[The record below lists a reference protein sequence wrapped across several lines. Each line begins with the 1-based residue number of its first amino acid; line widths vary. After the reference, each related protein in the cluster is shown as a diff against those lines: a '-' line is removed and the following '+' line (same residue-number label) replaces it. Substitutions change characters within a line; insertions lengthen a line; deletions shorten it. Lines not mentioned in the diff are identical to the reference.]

1 MLALLAALKLQIIRK
16 DIRFILMSSL
26 NGEDLGRRISRRL
39 IHTYFTT
46 QDYPYTRHHIDS
58 YDQFMSTDLQAI
70 IRNSNPIL
78 ILKDLIPNTNT
89 YVYKV
94 EIMVGGPD
102 ASKIRVGNPVIN
114 LKAGGE
120 EDIRLLFP
128 NEARLRNLT
137 YAADVSAD
145 ILVKITFS
153 ERKDDNSIESRE
165 RDIEIPNVRLFKMPV
180 MLHSRYC
187 LLNGK
192 PKEFLRQAGE
202 CPHDQGGYF
211 VVGGSEKIIVSR
223 QEQAFNTL
231 YISKKDRDPLLMTFA
246 SIASLNPETRG
257 TKYCAFAHMRKTNV
271 IMASLPYIRK
281 PINVFVL
288 FRALGIQSDE
298 AIMNLIFPDR
308 KAAEYQFLADKLLPT
323 MVDAHPFTNTF
334 TAINYMRTI
343 TKGFSEEHIID
354 ILRNQLFIHVPD
366 APGAR
371 VAYLAQCVRDILRV
385 SFGFD
390 KPTDRDDI
398 RNQRCLTSGFLIQM
412 LFSGIYAKWRKSV
425 SLSVDEEFNYNKRI
439 YSGEAFANIFD
450 EGNKARIFNEGY
462 MSDSIMRAF
471 KGKWGSGLGEEKAGV
486 LQSLSRLSYLD
497 FLSHCRRVVLEF
509 DTGMK
514 LTGPRQLHT
523 SQFGYFCTSETPGG
537 ASIGITKNL
546 SILTFISTGVNPLS
560 LIDWLR
566 ARGGVATPAAVTPEQ
581 KEKVVIA
588 VTVNNGIIGYTA
600 TPIPLLTVLKAMKHT
615 GWLPAT
621 VGIGFNYQAR
631 RLFINTDEGRPLR
644 PLIILREG
652 NLPIKK
658 ISDATSWRDLI
669 LGTDMR
675 RTVELSNSSFE
686 DPLAGQ
692 EKPTFEDYMAALEPH
707 LSPLE
712 YVDPYEHNECLI
724 ATFPEYIIPQTTHME
739 VHPSTMMGLMT
750 SLIPYANHNQSP
762 RNQLSCSQSKQG
774 VSIYATNWQNR
785 YDNSS
790 HILCYPEAPL
800 ARTMYYDYAAE
811 GRLGYG
817 ANVVL
822 ALSMFDG
829 YNQEDGIVF
838 NKDSL
843 QRGLFR
849 SIAYRSYEFFEE
861 DDERTGAKTRI
872 GNPTQ
877 IAGWLDLRPGLDY
890 NKLDDRGIVR
900 IGEYVDQ
907 DTVICGGYLQ
917 VEKGKYKD
925 VSITP
930 QVWTHG
936 RVESIAITISNKGLR
951 LVKIRVVQ
959 DRSPELG
966 DKFCLT
972 PDHDVLTDNGWKG
985 IADVTE
991 KDNVCTLD
999 ATALTVSYSCPKA
1012 LYSFSNQEKTAYEIC
1027 CKITTLNVT
1036 EDHRLFVRKDG
1047 ADTYNFFKPLELT
1060 GQKCYARLLGGDEI
1074 EINSINKIIT
1084 TYNTVYCLGMENET
1098 FMVRRSGSSTGVWT
1112 GNSNRHGQKGT
1123 IGMIF
1128 PAVDMPRTADGIV
1141 PDIIVNPHSIPSRM
1155 TIAQMLEQ
1163 IMGKLAGV
1171 HGAIGDATT
1180 FMNEGSPA
1188 AAIGNALESY
1198 GFERTGNEILYDGRT
1213 GAQISTAIFIAPV
1226 YAMRLKHMVEDKW
1239 QARTTGRKELRTHQ
1253 PTGGRG
1259 KEGGLR
1265 FGELERDAVVTHGIS
1280 AFMRESIMKRSDG
1293 TTIPIC
1299 TGCGTLPIYNERLSI
1314 AICPMCQGP
1323 LKFAGN
1329 TNDTLELIP
1338 PLTKPVAPIV
1348 KVEIPFVMKL
1358 LNQELN
1364 TFMSGGFRILTTG
1377 GGFQHINVKPD
1388 LSQEAPVI
1396 LSERIIPD
1404 SEVPAAPTLEEA
1416 EMKNSI
1422 VPPSAS
1428 LTDLAELAKR
1438 AGMSLVPT
1446 EVAMRINNV
1455 TTIAAVPTELSL
1467 EDLSD
1472 EMTESGLMP
1481 ANELQDIEVLNGA
1494 IPSQQLQVLGSK
1506 ALPAGPTIV
1515 QEQQEIVPGMPVMT
1529 TQSVMRSATGPTV
1542 VVDTSPRALANEGL
1556 ILEDTGVNGTNAAIA
1571 SPTLRVRRTAPRR
1584 SALGD
1589 EQEQENRVAIA
1600 LSPKA
1605 ANATITVNKLG

>member
-1 MLALLAALKLQIIRK
+1 
-16 DIRFILMSSL
+16 
-26 NGEDLGRRISRRL
+26 
-39 IHTYFTT
+39 
-46 QDYPYTRHHIDS
+46 
-58 YDQFMSTDLQAI
+58 MSTDLQSI

-78 ILKDLIPNTNT
+78 ILKDLIKDTNS
-89 YVYKV
+89 YAYKV

-102 ASKIRVGNPVIN
+102 AAAIRIGTPVIN
-114 LKAGGE
+114 LESG

-137 YAADVSAD
+137 YAAEVTAD
-145 ILVKITFS
+145 ITVKITFS
-153 ERKDDNSIESRE
+153 ERTPDGSIESRE
-165 RDIEIPNVRLFKMPV
+165 RDLTINNVRLFKIPV

-211 VVGGSEKIIVSR
+211 VVGGSEKVLVSR
-223 QEQAFNTL
+223 QEQAFNTF

-246 SIASLNPETRG
+246 SISSLNPETRG

-308 KAAEYQFLADKLLPT
+308 EAAEYQFLADKLLPT
-323 MVDAHPFTNTF
+323 MVDAHPFTNTW

-385 SFGFD
+385 SYGFD

-412 LFSGIYAKWRKSV
+412 LFSGIYAKWRKAV
-425 SLSVDEEFNYNKRI
+425 SLSVDEEWNYNKRI

-450 EGNKARIFNEGY
+450 VGNKARIFSEGY

-471 KGKWGSGLGEEKAGV
+471 KGKWGAGLGEEKAGV

-514 LTGPRQLHT
+514 LTGPRHLHT

-546 SILTFISTGVNPLS
+546 SILTFISTGVNPIS
-560 LIDWLR
+560 LIAWLR
-566 ARGGVATPAAVTPEQ
+566 SRGGVAPPAAVTPEQ

-600 TPIPLLTVLKAMKHT
+600 TPMPLLTVLKAMKHT
-615 GWLPAT
+615 GYLPAT
-621 VGIGFNYQAR
+621 VGIGFNYQTR
-631 RLFINTDEGRPLR
+631 KLFINTDEGRPLR
-644 PLIILREG
+644 PLIVLRDG
-652 NLPIKK
+652 AVPTKK
-658 ISDATSWRDLI
+658 IGDAASWRDLI
-669 LGTDMR
+669 MGTDPK
-675 RTVELSNSSFE
+675 RTVPLSSSTFE

-692 EKPTFEDYMAALEPH
+692 EKPTFEDYMGALGPH
-707 LSPLE
+707 LSALE

-724 ATFPEYIIPQTTHME
+724 ATFPEYIVPQTTHME

-750 SLIPYANHNQSP
+750 SMIPYANHNQSP

-785 YDNSS
+785 YDNSG

-811 GRLGYG
+811 GRIGYG

-822 ALSMFDG
+822 ALGMFDG
-829 YNQEDGIVF
+829 YNQEDGIIF

-843 QRGLFR
+843 ERGLFR
-849 SIAYRSYEFFEE
+849 TIAFRSYEFFEE
-861 DDERTGAKTRI
+861 DDEKTGAKTRI
-872 GNPTQ
+872 GNPAN
-877 IAGWLDLRPGLDY
+877 IGGWLDLRPGLDY
-890 NKLDDRGIVR
+890 KKLDDRGIVR
-900 IGEYVDQ
+900 IGEYVDE

-917 VEKGKYKD
+917 AEKGKYKD
-925 VSITP
+925 VSLTP
-930 QVWTHG
+930 QVWTRG
-936 RVESIAITISNKGLR
+936 RVESIAITINNKGLR

-959 DRSPELG
+959 DRTPELG

-972 PDHDVLTDNGWKG
+972 PDHEVLTDDGWKG

-991 KDNVCTLD
+991 QDKVCELD
-999 ATALTVSYSCPKA
+999 ATTLTVNYSYPKA
-1012 LYSFSNQEKTAYEIC
+1012 LYSFSNLEKIVYEIHC
-1027 CKITTLNVT
+1027 VTTTLNVT
-1036 EDHRLFVRKDG
+1036 EDHRLFVRKEG
-1047 ADTYNFFKPLELT
+1047 SATYNFFKPLELI
-1060 GQKCYARLLGGDEI
+1060 GQACYMQLLDGSEVAI
-1074 EINSINKIIT
+1074 TYIQKIAT
-1084 TYNTVYCLGMENET
+1084 DYDTFYCLGMPNQT
-1098 FMVRRSGSSTGVWT
+1098 FMVRRSGSAEGVWT

-1123 IGMIF
+1123 MGMMF
-1128 PAVDMPRTADGIV
+1128 SAVDMPRTADGTV

-1163 IMGKLAGV
+1163 IIGKVAGI
-1171 HGAIGDATT
+1171 HGAIGDGTT

-1188 AAIGNALESY
+1188 EAIGDALESY

-1213 GAQISTAIFIAPV
+1213 GAQIPTAIFIAPV

-1239 QARTTGRKELRTHQ
+1239 QARTTGRKEMRTHQ

-1265 FGELERDAVVTHGIS
+1265 FGELERDAVLTHGIS
-1280 AFMRESIMKRSDG
+1280 AFIRESIMKRSDG

-1299 TGCGTLPIYNERLSI
+1299 TGCGTLPIYNERLGI
-1314 AICPMCQGP
+1314 AVCPVCQGP

-1329 TNDTLELIP
+1329 TVDTLELIP
-1338 PLTKPVAPIV
+1338 PLTKQVAPIV
-1348 KVEIPFVMKL
+1348 NVEMPFVLKL

-1364 TFMSGGFRILTTG
+1364 TFMAGGFRILTSG
-1377 GGFQHINVKPD
+1377 GGVQHLNVKPD
-1388 LSQEAPVI
+1388 MTQETPVT

-1404 SEVPAAPTLEEA
+1404 SEVPTAPIADLEVR
-1416 EMKNSI
+1416 NSI
-1422 VPPSAS
+1422 VPPAAS

-1438 AGMSLVPT
+1438 AGMSLVPMET
-1446 EVAMRINNV
+1446 AMRMNNIGP
-1455 TTIAAVPTELSL
+1455 IAAAPPAD
-1467 EDLSD
+1467 DLNDLDVGSMAD
-1472 EMTESGLMP
+1472 LDASGLNTEAGLP
-1481 ANELQDIEVLNGA
+1481 AGDLQGLEVLPGA
-1494 IPSQQLQVLGSK
+1494 LPSQQLQVLGSR
-1506 ALPAGPTIV
+1506 APAAMAPMIIRGQPANN
-1515 QEQQEIVPGMPVMT
+1515 IVPGMPNMT
-1529 TQSVMRSATGPTV
+1529 TQSVMRSAVGPTV
-1542 VVDTSPRALANEGL
+1542 VVDTSPRALVNEGL
-1556 ILEDTGVNGTNAAIA
+1556 IIEDTGAGGANAAFA

-1584 SALGD
+1584 SVSFGGEEESAPAPAPRSAGG
-1589 EQEQENRVAIA
+1589 
-1600 LSPKA
+1600 
-1605 ANATITVNKLG
+1605 NATITVNKLG

>member
-1 MLALLAALKLQIIRK
+1 
-16 DIRFILMSSL
+16 MSSL
-26 NGEDLGRRISRRL
+26 TGEDLGRRISRRL
-39 IHTYFTT
+39 INTYFTT

-102 ASKIRVGNPVIN
+102 ASKIRIGTPVIN
-114 LKAGGE
+114 LKAGGD
-120 EDIRLLFP
+120 EDVRLLFP

-137 YAADVSAD
+137 YAADVTAD
-145 ILVKITFS
+145 ITVKITFS
-153 ERKDDNSIESRE
+153 ERTADGSIESRE
-165 RDIEIPNVRLFKMPV
+165 REIPINNVRLFKMPI

-211 VVGGSEKIIVSR
+211 VVGGSEKVLVSR
-223 QEQAFNTL
+223 QEQAFNTF
-231 YISKKDRDPLLMTFA
+231 YISKKDRDPLLVTYA
-246 SIASLNPETRG
+246 SIASLNPETRA

-288 FRALGIQSDE
+288 FRALGVQSDE

-308 KAAEYQFLADKLLPT
+308 EAAEYQFLADKLLPT
-323 MVDAHPFTNTF
+323 MVDAHPFTNTW

-385 SFGFD
+385 SYGFD

-412 LFSGIYAKWRKSV
+412 LFSGIYAKWRKAV
-425 SLSVDEEFNYNKRI
+425 SLSVDEEWNYNKRI

-514 LTGPRQLHT
+514 LTGPRHLHT
-523 SQFGYFCTSETPGG
+523 SQFGYFCTNETPGG

-546 SILTFISTGVNPLS
+546 SILTFISTGTNPLG
-560 LIDWLR
+560 LISWLR
-566 ARGGVATPAAVTPEQ
+566 MRGGVAAPAAVTPEQ
-581 KEKVVIA
+581 KEKVVVA

-600 TPIPLLTVLKAMKHT
+600 TPMPLLTVLKAMKHT

-644 PLIILREG
+644 PLIIVRDG
-652 NLPIKK
+652 SLPTDK
-658 ISDATSWRDLI
+658 ITAAASWRDLI
-669 LGTDMR
+669 MGTDPR
-675 RTVELSNSSFE
+675 RPVALSNSIFE

-692 EKPTFEDYMAALEPH
+692 EKPTFEDYMTALGPH
-707 LSPLE
+707 LSALE

-724 ATFPEYIIPQTTHME
+724 ATFPEYIVPQTTHME
-739 VHPSTMMGLMT
+739 VHPSTMMSLMT

-774 VSIYATNWQNR
+774 ISIYATNWQNR
-785 YDNSS
+785 YDNSG
-790 HILCYPEAPL
+790 HVMCYPEAPL
-800 ARTMYYDYAAE
+800 SRTMYYDYAAE
-811 GRLGYG
+811 GRIGYG
-817 ANVVL
+817 ANIVL
-822 ALSMFDG
+822 ALGMFDG

-849 SIAYRSYEFFEE
+849 TIAYRSYEFFEE
-861 DDERTGAKTRI
+861 DDEKTGAKTRI
-872 GNPTQ
+872 GNPAQ
-877 IAGWLDLRPGLDY
+877 IGGWLDLRPGLDY

-900 IGEYVDQ
+900 VGEYVDE

-917 VEKGKYKD
+917 AEKGKYKD
-925 VSITP
+925 VSMTP
-930 QVWTHG
+930 QVWTRG
-936 RVESIAITISNKGLR
+936 RVESVAITVNNKGLR

-959 DRSPELG
+959 DRTPELG
-966 DKFCLT
+966 DKF
-972 PDHDVLTDNGWKG
+972 
-985 IADVTE
+985 
-991 KDNVCTLD
+991 
-999 ATALTVSYSCPKA
+999 
-1012 LYSFSNQEKTAYEIC
+1012 
-1027 CKITTLNVT
+1027 
-1036 EDHRLFVRKDG
+1036 
-1047 ADTYNFFKPLELT
+1047 
-1060 GQKCYARLLGGDEI
+1060 
-1074 EINSINKIIT
+1074 
-1084 TYNTVYCLGMENET
+1084 
-1098 FMVRRSGSSTGVWT
+1098 
-1112 GNSNRHGQKGT
+1112 SNRHGQKGT
-1123 IGMIF
+1123 MGMMF

-1163 IMGKLAGV
+1163 ILGKLAAT

-1188 AAIGNALESY
+1188 QAIGDALESY

-1213 GAQISTAIFIAPV
+1213 GAQIPTAIFIAPV
-1226 YAMRLKHMVEDKW
+1226 YGMRLKHMVEDKW

-1265 FGELERDAVVTHGIS
+1265 FGELERDAVITHGIS
-1280 AFMRESIMKRSDG
+1280 AFIRESVMKRSDG
-1293 TTIPIC
+1293 TTLPIC
-1299 TGCGTLPIYNERLSI
+1299 TGCGTLPIYNERLGIAVCSI
-1314 AICPMCQGP
+1314 CQGP

-1329 TNDTLELIP
+1329 TADTLELIP

-1348 KVEIPFVMKL
+1348 KVEIPYVVKL

-1377 GGFQHINVKPD
+1377 GGVQHLNVKPD
-1388 LSQEAPVI
+1388 LTQEVPI
-1396 LSERIIPD
+1396 TLSERVIPD
-1404 SEVPAAPTLEEA
+1404 SEVPEAPALEEA

-1422 VPPSAS
+1422 VPPAAS

-1446 EVAMRINNV
+1446 ETAMRMQTPAVAAAAPSLDNLNV
-1455 TTIAAVPTELSL
+1455 GAEEETTTEAGLPPIDALQELEILPGAV
-1467 EDLSD
+1467 
-1472 EMTESGLMP
+1472 
-1481 ANELQDIEVLNGA
+1481 
-1494 IPSQQLQVLGSK
+1494 PSQQLQVLGSK
-1506 ALPAGPTIV
+1506 APAV
-1515 QEQQEIVPGMPVMT
+1515 QPPMIIQGAASAAPAAGQDIIPGMPLMT
-1529 TQSVMRSATGPTV
+1529 TQSVMRAAAGPTV
-1542 VVDTSPRALANEGL
+1542 VVDTSPRALASEGL
-1556 ILEDTGVNGTNAAIA
+1556 ILEDTGAGGTNAAIA
-1571 SPTLRVRRTAPRR
+1571 TPTLRVRRTAPRR
-1584 SALGD
+1584 AVSFGGEEELGGG
-1589 EQEQENRVAIA
+1589 AA
-1600 LSPKA
+1600 APKPAGA

>member
-1 MLALLAALKLQIIRK
+1 
-16 DIRFILMSSL
+16 MSSL
-26 NGEDLGRRISRRL
+26 SGEDLGRRISRRL

-102 ASKIRVGNPVIN
+102 ASKIRIGTPVIN
-114 LKAGGE
+114 LKAEGD
-120 EDIRLLFP
+120 EDVRLLFP

-145 ILVKITFS
+145 ITVKITFS
-153 ERKDDNSIESRE
+153 ERTADGSIESRE
-165 RDIEIPNVRLFKMPV
+165 REIDIPNVRLFKMPI

-211 VVGGSEKIIVSR
+211 VIGGSEKVLVSR
-223 QEQAFNTL
+223 QEQAFNTF
-231 YISKKDRDPLLMTFA
+231 YISKKDRDPLLVTFA
-246 SIASLNPETRG
+246 SIASLNPETRA

-288 FRALGIQSDE
+288 FRALGVQSDE

-308 KAAEYQFLADKLLPT
+308 EAAEYQFLADKLLPT
-323 MVDAHPFTNTF
+323 MVDAHPFTNTW

-385 SFGFD
+385 SYGFD

-412 LFSGIYAKWRKSV
+412 LFSGIYAKWRKAV
-425 SLSVDEEFNYNKRI
+425 SLSVDEEWNYNKRI

-462 MSDSIMRAF
+462 MSDSVMRAF
-471 KGKWGSGLGEEKAGV
+471 KGKWGAGLGEEKAGV

-514 LTGPRQLHT
+514 LTGPRHLHT
-523 SQFGYFCTSETPGG
+523 SQFGYFCTNETPGG
-537 ASIGITKNL
+537 ASIGISKNL
-546 SILTFISTGVNPLS
+546 SILTFISTGTNPLG
-560 LIDWLR
+560 LIAWLR
-566 ARGGVATPAAVTPEQ
+566 ARGGVAAPAAVTPEQ
-581 KEKVVIA
+581 KEKVVVA

-600 TPIPLLTVLKAMKHT
+600 TPMPLLTVLKAMKHT
-615 GWLPAT
+615 GWLPPT

-644 PLIILREG
+644 PLIVIRDG
-652 NLPIKK
+652 SLPTKK
-658 ISDATSWRDLI
+658 IGDANTWRDLI
-669 LGTDMR
+669 MGTDPR
-675 RTVELSNSSFE
+675 RPVALSNSIFE

-692 EKPTFEDYMAALEPH
+692 EKPTFEDYMAALGPH

-712 YVDPYEHNECLI
+712 YIDPYEHNECLI
-724 ATFPEYIIPQTTHME
+724 ATFPEYIVPQTTHME
-739 VHPSTMMGLMT
+739 VHPSTMMSLMT
-750 SLIPYANHNQSP
+750 SMIPYANHNQSP

-774 VSIYATNWQNR
+774 ISIYATNWQNR
-785 YDNSS
+785 YDNSG
-790 HILCYPEAPL
+790 HVMCYPEAPL

-811 GRLGYG
+811 GRIGYG
-817 ANVVL
+817 ANIVL
-822 ALSMFDG
+822 ALGMFDG

-849 SIAYRSYEFFEE
+849 TIAYRSYEFFEE
-861 DDERTGAKTRI
+861 DDEKTGAKTRI
-872 GNPTQ
+872 GNPAQ
-877 IAGWLDLRPGLDY
+877 IGGWLDLRPGLDY

-900 IGEYVDQ
+900 VGEYVDE

-917 VEKGKYKD
+917 ADKGKYKD
-925 VSITP
+925 VSMTP
-930 QVWTHG
+930 QVWTRG
-936 RVESIAITISNKGLR
+936 RVESVAITINNKGMR

-959 DRSPELG
+959 DRTPELG
-966 DKFCLT
+966 DKF
-972 PDHDVLTDNGWKG
+972 
-985 IADVTE
+985 
-991 KDNVCTLD
+991 
-999 ATALTVSYSCPKA
+999 
-1012 LYSFSNQEKTAYEIC
+1012 
-1027 CKITTLNVT
+1027 
-1036 EDHRLFVRKDG
+1036 
-1047 ADTYNFFKPLELT
+1047 
-1060 GQKCYARLLGGDEI
+1060 
-1074 EINSINKIIT
+1074 
-1084 TYNTVYCLGMENET
+1084 
-1098 FMVRRSGSSTGVWT
+1098 
-1112 GNSNRHGQKGT
+1112 SNRHGQKGT
-1123 IGMIF
+1123 MGMMF

-1188 AAIGNALESY
+1188 QAIGDALESY

-1213 GAQISTAIFIAPV
+1213 GAQIPTAIFIAPV
-1226 YAMRLKHMVEDKW
+1226 YGMRLKHMVEDKW
-1239 QARTTGRKELRTHQ
+1239 QARTTGRKEMRTHQ

-1265 FGELERDAVVTHGIS
+1265 FGELERDAVITHGIS
-1280 AFMRESIMKRSDG
+1280 AFIRESVMKRSDG
-1293 TTIPIC
+1293 TTLPIC
-1299 TGCGTLPIYNERLSI
+1299 TGCGTLPIYNERLGI
-1314 AICPMCQGP
+1314 AVCAMCQGP

-1364 TFMSGGFRILTTG
+1364 TFMSGGFRLLTSG
-1377 GGFQHINVKPD
+1377 GGVQHLNVKPD
-1388 LSQEAPVI
+1388 LTQEVPI
-1396 LSERIIPD
+1396 TLSERIIPD
-1404 SEVPAAPTLEEA
+1404 SEVPAAPALEEA

-1422 VPPSAS
+1422 VPPAAS

-1446 EVAMRINNV
+1446 ETAMRMQASTPMPTAMAPSIEASLDDLNV
-1455 TTIAAVPTELSL
+1455 GEELTEAGLPPTDALQEL
-1467 EDLSD
+1467 
-1472 EMTESGLMP
+1472 
-1481 ANELQDIEVLNGA
+1481 EVLPGA
-1494 IPSQQLQVLGSK
+1494 VPSQQLQVLGSK
-1506 ALPAGPTIV
+1506 APTTSQPPMIV
-1515 QEQQEIVPGMPVMT
+1515 QGQVAAPAFASSGIVAGMPIMT
-1529 TQSVMRSATGPTV
+1529 TQSVMRAAAGPTV

-1556 ILEDTGVNGTNAAIA
+1556 ILEDTGAGGANAAIA
-1571 SPTLRVRRTAPRR
+1571 TPTLRVRRTAPRR
-1584 SALGD
+1584 AVSFGGEEEGAG
-1589 EQEQENRVAIA
+1589 AG
-1600 LSPKA
+1600 PKPPSA